1 MCSNIGPCTERKD
14 DLGLETDKPHNH
26 IGILESK
33 PSRASGKRV
42 MKADEML
49 SQEGTGADGGSEGGM
64 KTRVSFRVTGCG
76 GDDWFH
82 PSGGQNLSCPHFSL
96 FPHSHPS
103 LFTSNPPNMRR
114 K

>member
-1 MCSNIGPCTERKD
+1 MCSNIGPCSERKD
-14 DLGLETDKPHNH
+14 DLGQATNH
-26 IGILESK
+26 ICILESK
-33 PSRASGKRV
+33 PSGALGKRV

-64 KTRVSFRVTGCG
+64 KTRVSFSVTGCG

-82 PSGGQNLSCPHFSL
+82 PAGGQNLSCPRF
-96 FPHSHPS
+96 S
-103 LFTSNPPNMRR
+103 LFTSNPPNVRR